1 MHNICTGK
9 NGIDTNTNAMHV
21 QLSGLWVFGCLFV
34 IHFSRPI
41 VGMSSPFR
49 RTTRIPLHRER
60 KKTIPKY
67 TFRGLFIYLS
77 ACVYVFGSVIDRDVR
92 ESEKFTALLQVTYV
106 FQYFLIYIYM
116 NETAMPQR

>member
-1 MHNICTGK
+1 MQCMSNYRVSGFLAVYLLYISP
-9 NGIDTNTNAMHV
+9 V
-21 QLSGLWVFGCLFV
+21 PLSACRLPSGGQPEYPSV
-34 IHFSRPI
+34 
-41 VGMSSPFR
+41 
-49 RTTRIPLHRER
+49 ER
-60 KKTIPKY
+60 KKPIPKY

-106 FQYFLIYIYM
+106 FQYSLIYIYM